1 MFSGIVE
8 EMGAVS
14 ILNKGLAGTR
24 LTIMASTIMTDLTIG
39 ASVSV
44 NGACPRQ
51 SRRQN
56 RS

>member
-24 LTIMASTIMTDLTIG
+24 LTIMASTIPQPQN
-39 ASVSV
+39 V
-44 NGACPRQ
+44 NGGGVTTSSSA
-51 SRRQN
+51 
-56 RS
+56 